1 MSLLTDLISKLEC
14 LCRKADALEARVTDL
29 EEGGGGGPASQ
40 LSYNGT
46 DITYNGEAVT
56 YN

>member
-1 MSLLTDLISKLEC
+1 MSLLTDMLNKLEC
-14 LCRKADALEARVTDL
+14 LCRKADALEARVEDL
-29 EEGGGGGPASQ
+29 EAGGGGIPSQ

-46 DITYNGEAVT
+46 DITFNGDAVT